1 MSKTNISCKKH
12 FLFVSVCN
20 LWLVDINL
28 LVGGFLF
35 RDKIVPMRA
44 IEHKGENTQLIGV
57 LNKYYLVILI

>member
-1 MSKTNISCKKH
+1 V
-12 FLFVSVCN
+12 FVI

-44 IEHKGENTQLIGV
+44 IEHKGENTQLIGA
-57 LNKYYLVILI
+57 LNVKAS